1 MHYDNYLD
9 NILRISKK
17 YLQKEFNEEEIDE
30 LISRIKYIQNIKDRD
45 KIIEEFIDTYC
56 RFVKEKYQ
64 KEYKNRD
71 KRLIKFID
79 DERHNLK
86 LIWGDAYKVLKSMD
100 SESIH
105 LMITSPPYYNARS
118 YSNWDNLNDY
128 FNDMKQIIY
137 ESYRVLDN
145 HRVFVFNVGDIFDN
159 DNIKTKSVWGKRR
172 IPLGA
177 YYINIFEDVG
187 FTFVNDFIWDKGEVQ
202 SERNKNGK
210 KP

>member
-1 MHYDNYLD
+1 
-9 NILRISKK
+9 
-17 YLQKEFNEEEIDE
+17 
-30 LISRIKYIQNIKDRD
+30 
-45 KIIEEFIDTYC
+45 
-56 RFVKEKYQ
+56 
-64 KEYKNRD
+64 
-71 KRLIKFID
+71 
-79 DERHNLK
+79 
-86 LIWGDAYKVLKSMD
+86 MD